1 MRLST
6 FLNEHFIL
14 NPINNGFF
22 HDLRYTQPPTDLW
35 DWFEPF
41 LDDEEVCQ
49 RAGSAS
55 SGTLLLISYS
65 LDLMSSEFL

>member
-1 MRLST
+1 MD
-6 FLNEHFIL
+6 
-14 NPINNGFF
+14 F

-55 SGTLLLISYS
+55 SGTLLLIFYS